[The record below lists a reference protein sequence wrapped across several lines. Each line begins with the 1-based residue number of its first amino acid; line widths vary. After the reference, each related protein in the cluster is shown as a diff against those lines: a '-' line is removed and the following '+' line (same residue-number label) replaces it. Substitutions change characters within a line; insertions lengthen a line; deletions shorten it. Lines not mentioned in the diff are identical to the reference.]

1 MKILVLLFVT
11 TLGVALAHNEETSL
25 KNSLLADYDR
35 TTKPE
40 GQTKVSIT
48 LAPLAIH
55 LCPHKQVFGHIKT
68 FTCNLL

>member
-1 MKILVLLFVT
+1 MKIFVLLLVT
-11 TLGVALAHNEETSL
+11 ILGLAFAHNEETSL
-25 KNSLLADYDR
+25 KNSLLANYDR

-55 LCPHKQVFGHIKT
+55 LCPHKQVYGM
-68 FTCNLL
+68 